1 MSVSVKISDENY
13 RRLAELSGELRM
25 KLKKP
30 VSLNE
35 AISYL
40 YSKSSLTDLAGA
52 WVLNDKENEEIKYGL
67 KKGWKTWKKSV

>member
-1 MSVSVKISDENY
+1 MPVSVKISDENY
-13 RRLAELSGELRM
+13 KRLSELSGELRM

-35 AISYL
+35 AISFL
-40 YSKSSLTDLAGA
+40 YSKGSLTDLSGA
-52 WVLNDKENEEIKYGL
+52 WIMNDKESDEIKYGL